1 MEQTLTVYVP
11 PNAWNLVI
19 KNCLSTIASES
30 AECIAE
36 SLRRCRDFEVLLE
49 LSPESDLFR
58 AFDMLADAHQE
69 NVSSFYVMA
78 FSTASAATV
87 SPPPPPPPQGLVEK
101 ISSDSVD
108 EESYIVYKE
117 KVQTLSGKKTFLVHF
132 DTHEQKTV
140 LDVKISRYMDPL
152 SSLGKRNRGDKSETI
167 SEASQD
173 LHDWWDNEGR
183 CHTQQEPDF
192 F

>member
-78 FSTASAATV
+78 FSTASAAAV
-87 SPPPPPPPQGLVEK
+87 SPPPPPPQGLVEK

-117 KVQTLSGKKTFLVHF
+117 KVQTLSGKKPFLC
-132 DTHEQKTV
+132 TLIPTSKRPSSM
-140 LDVKISRYMDPL
+140 SRFL
-152 SSLGKRNRGDKSETI
+152 AT
-167 SEASQD
+167 
-173 LHDWWDNEGR
+173 
-183 CHTQQEPDF
+183 
-192 F
+192 